1 MMVCNRI
8 SMKGTKRLKIS
19 QKSIS
24 LTYEVLGSESD
35 TLMNNVTK
43 TRRDVRLTV
52 ATASKS
58 DA

>member
-8 SMKGTKRLKIS
+8 SMNGTKRLNIS

-35 TLMNNVTK
+35 TLMNSVTK
-43 TRRDVRLTV
+43 TSSDVRLTV